1 MKQTMVQYLI
11 PLITAIFF
19 VFVTG
24 CKESAIEPEAESPDK
39 LAMQEIADEDSAI
52 ASFDPNYNEEDQMSI
67 LSKTGTPIYP
77 FRKIWH
83 RVSSVNRTF
92 TVTITGDS
100 AFGVYT
106 KNYEGI
112 LYIAASYDSNAIQP
126 DTVIQKPF
134 ASTVTRNIIF
144 VRIGNTDRPK
154 LNWKIAAISLPEG
167 GTQSPHID
175 LTKLTIFLPAG
186 DTMVITSPNDYYVSR
201 WHYWWRSLP
210 IISKGETVTLQVELY
225 SEYADD
231 DFVTLTYG
239 ANILG
244 LHIVKKRFELVSS
257 TPSGSGYIKVYQQTY
272 NTNQWPGFYHAVI
285 NAFPGQ
291 VILDDAAPVENEM
304 WGVPYFVRW

>member
-11 PLITAIFF
+11 PLFATILFM
-19 VFVTG
+19 FVTG
-24 CKESAIEPEAESPDK
+24 CKESTIEPEAENPDK
-39 LAMQEIADEDSAI
+39 IAMQEIVDEDSAI
-52 ASFDPNYNEEDQMSI
+52 ASFEPNYNEEDQMSM

-83 RVSSVNRTF
+83 RVTSVSRTF

-112 LYIAASYDSNAIQP
+112 LYIAASYDSNAVLP
-126 DTVIQKPF
+126 DTIIQKPF

-144 VRIGNTDRPK
+144 IRIGNTDHPK

-186 DTMVITSPNDYYVSR
+186 DTMVITSPKDYYLSR
-201 WHYWWRSLP
+201 WHNWWRSLP
-210 IISKGETVTLQVELY
+210 IISKGESVTLQVELY
-225 SEYADD
+225 SEYAED

-239 ANILG
+239 GNYLG
-244 LHIVKKRFELVSS
+244 LHMAKKKFELLSS
-257 TPSGSGYIKVYQQTY
+257 TPSGSGYAKVYRQTFI
-272 NTNQWPGFYHAVI
+272 TNQWAGFYHAVV

-304 WGVPYFVRW
+304 WGIPYFVRW

>member
-1 MKQTMVQYLI
+1 MVQYLI
-11 PLITAIFF
+11 PLFTAIFF

-83 RVSSVNRTF
+83 RVSSVSRNF

-112 LYIAASYDSNAIQP
+112 LYIAASYDSNAIQL